1 MVDLKHQ
8 IGRDNPSESGVP
20 MRPKE
25 KVKTHEQALFG
36 DRRLDL
42 MLRMEHELVRLADA
56 IDWASLAES
65 FGALYSEKT
74 GRPGIPIRTMAGLV
88 MLQHTFGLSDE
99 QVVEEWPERP
109 YWQYFCGEEFFQH
122 ELPVDFSQIS
132 RWRKRI
138 GKEGVERIL
147 KLTIEAGL
155 RTRTITPKQMQV
167 VVVDTTVQ
175 PKAVEHPTD
184 ARLFRK
190 VLHHL
195 LRVADETGTKLR
207 QSHRELAKSAF
218 LMHGRYMKAKQ
229 FRRAARERKS
239 LKTYAGRVQR
249 DLERKMSDEAWEQH
263 KGTMMLADLVLSQE
277 RHTKGKV
284 YSMHAP
290 EVECIAKGKAHK
302 PYEFGVKTS
311 LATTAWGGFA
321 LGAMSLPGN
330 PYDGHTLEEQ
340 LEQVERLT
348 GLMPKRCHVDRG
360 YKGHGVDPESC
371 RVIIAGSRK
380 GITKAI
386 KKEMKRRSA
395 IEPEIGHQKADGK
408 LGRNWLKGVLGDAQ
422 NAVLCAAGHNLR
434 KILAHLRRLFA
445 LIWAWLQTA
454 FRSLPRSL
462 ASDGCA
468 A

>member
-1 MVDLKHQ
+1 
-8 IGRDNPSESGVP
+8 

-25 KVKTHEQALFG
+25 KVKTHAQGLLE

-42 MLRMEHELVRLADA
+42 MLRMEHELVRLSEA

-65 FGALYSEKT
+65 FGPLYSEKT

-99 QVVEEWPERP
+99 QVVAEWPERP

-207 QSHRELAKSAF
+207 QSHRDLAKSAF
-218 LMHGRYMKAKQ
+218 LMHGRYM
-229 FRRAARERKS
+229 S
-239 LKTYAGRVQR
+239 
-249 DLERKMSDEAWEQH
+249 
-263 KGTMMLADLVLSQE
+263 
-277 RHTKGKV
+277 RH
-284 YSMHAP
+284 
-290 EVECIAKGKAHK
+290 
-302 PYEFGVKTS
+302 
-311 LATTAWGGFA
+311 
-321 LGAMSLPGN
+321 
-330 PYDGHTLEEQ
+330 
-340 LEQVERLT
+340 
-348 GLMPKRCHVDRG
+348 
-360 YKGHGVDPESC
+360 
-371 RVIIAGSRK
+371 
-380 GITKAI
+380 
-386 KKEMKRRSA
+386 
-395 IEPEIGHQKADGK
+395 
-408 LGRNWLKGVLGDAQ
+408 
-422 NAVLCAAGHNLR
+422 
-434 KILAHLRRLFA
+434 
-445 LIWAWLQTA
+445 
-454 FRSLPRSL
+454 
-462 ASDGCA
+462 
-468 A
+468 

>member
-1 MVDLKHQ
+1 MVYPKHQ
-8 IGRDNPSESGVP
+8 IGRGGPSESGVP

-25 KVKTHEQALFG
+25 KVKTHAQGLLE

-42 MLRMEHELVRLADA
+42 MLRTDHELVRLAGA
-56 IDWASLAES
+56 IDWDGLSEA
-65 FGALYSEKT
+65 FGGLYSEKT

-88 MLQHTFGLSDE
+88 LLQHTFGLSDE
-99 QVVEEWPERP
+99 QVVREWPERP
-109 YWQYFCGEEFFQH
+109 YWQFFCGEEFFQH

-184 ARLFRK
+184 ARLYRK
-190 VLHHL
+190 TLHHL
-195 LRVADETGTKLR
+195 LRVADETGIKLR
-207 QSHRELAKSAF
+207 QSYRKLAKSAF
-218 LMHGRYMKAKQ
+218 LMCGRYAKAKQ
-229 FRRAARERKS
+229 FRRAAKERKK
-239 LKTYAGRVQR
+239 LKVYAGRVQR
-249 DLERKMSDEAWEQH
+249 DLERKLSEEAWEQH
-263 KGTMMLADLVLSQE
+263 KGTMILAELALTQE
-277 RHTKGKV
+277 KKTKGKV

-321 LGAMSLPGN
+321 LGAMALPGN
-330 PYDGHTLEEQ
+330 PHDGHTLEGQ
-340 LEQVERLT
+340 LEQVERLA
-348 GLMPKRCHVDRG
+348 GMMPKRCHVDRG
-360 YKGHGVDPESC
+360 YKGHGVDSEIC

-380 GITKAI
+380 GISKAI
-386 KKEMKRRSA
+386 KQEMKRRSS
-395 IEPEIGHQKADGK
+395 IEPEIGHQKFDGK
-408 LGRNWLKGVLGDAQ
+408 LGRNWLKGMLGDAQ
-422 NAVLCAAGHNLR
+422 NAILCAAGHNLR
-434 KILAHLRRLFA
+434 KILAHLRHLFV
-445 LIWAWLQTA
+445 LVWAWLTTA
-454 FRSLPRSL
+454 LRPLSRPL
-462 ASDGCA
+462 ASA
-468 A
+468 AGAA

>member
-1 MVDLKHQ
+1 
-8 IGRDNPSESGVP
+8 

-25 KVKTHEQALFG
+25 KVKTHAQGLLE

-42 MLRMEHELVRLADA
+42 MLKMDHELVRLADA

-65 FGALYSEKT
+65 FGPLYSEKT

-109 YWQYFCGEEFFQH
+109 YWQFFCGEEFFQH

-155 RTRTITPKQMQV
+155 RTRTVTPKQMQV

-195 LRVADETGTKLR
+195 LRVADKTGTKLR
-207 QSHRELAKSAF
+207 QSHRDLAKSAF

-229 FRRAARERKS
+229 FRRAARERKN

-263 KGTMMLADLVLSQE
+263 KGTMILADLVLTQE
-277 RHTKGKV
+277 KKTKGKV

-290 EVECIAKGKAHK
+290 EVECIAKGKAHR

-330 PYDGHTLEEQ
+330 PFDGHTLEVQ

-348 GLMPKRCHVDRG
+348 GMMPRRCHVDRG

-380 GITKAI
+380 GISKAI
-386 KKEMKRRSA
+386 KKEMKRRSG
-395 IEPEIGHQKADGK
+395 IEPEIGHQKSDGK

-422 NAVLCAAGHNLR
+422 NAILCAAGHNMR
-434 KILAHLRRLFA
+434 KILAHLRRLFV
-445 LIWAWLQTA
+445 LIWTWLLVA
-454 FRSLPRSL
+454 LRPLPRSL
-462 ASDGCA
+462 ASEACA
-468 A
+468 P